1 VPRIYEWAAPCRLR
15 LRAATPRHSDC
26 DFKQRHN
33 NNNSNK
39 QPCVHQRGT
48 HLWRHPNPAL
58 PPPKESASYT
68 TFPAGSQESS
78 QASQQQFAEPPFVA
92 VLCLDEEAYNSG
104 AKTSVY
110 GDVVD
115 YFSSGVGNDTA
126 WQQGVLHAF
135 KQAIKRIQLPRNLGD
150 GNNNQLQCDQSE
162 THGEAML
169 LRVEGLSFNAVRVG
183 CKPRTS
189 RGNQNGHGSFV
200 FPTGE
205 VFISAGGEER
215 FVPAGMGQH
224 NAGEA
229 RDPLIDVRKAI
240 DHGSC
245 TVPMAPSL
253 VRRETFGSRLGR
265 RCEDSCRLHVNF
277 PRSQR
282 LKSSFSHCTSASR
295 VGGRPPRREQRE
307 TMREPLA
314 RLIDRRAVLL
324 TAACAACGPMLSLP
338 QRAGAV
344 EVEAKSPLIEF
355 SKSFLPSETVEMSGG
370 PLDAIAWNAPK
381 RTGLNTERMC
391 DAISDGLREREWF
404 VTGRGL
410 PELFSDDFRF
420 SDPDVSLDG
429 FEPYCRQVRRL
440 FDQETSRCELVC
452 SSVTAPN
459 TISVVWR
466 NSGKVNIGPLGI
478 ELKPYVVTTTLKTSP
493 ADGLVVSQVD
503 EFVADGP
510 GLLLYQVPFLRPLAG
525 PPAPSVDILRQQCD
539 FATCKIQ
546 A

>member
-1 VPRIYEWAAPCRLR
+1 MLHHRLRRCIHPCRHHHHHR
-15 LRAATPRHSDC
+15 RRHTFSPVPLLHH
-26 DFKQRHN
+26 RN
-33 NNNSNK
+33 SSNSNSNK

-68 TFPAGSQESS
+68 TFPAGSQEST

-115 YFSSGVGNDTA
+115 CFSSGVGNDTA
-126 WQQGVLHAF
+126 WQQG
-135 KQAIKRIQLPRNLGD
+135 
-150 GNNNQLQCDQSE
+150 
-162 THGEAML
+162 
-169 LRVEGLSFNAVRVG
+169 
-183 CKPRTS
+183 
-189 RGNQNGHGSFV
+189 
-200 FPTGE
+200 
-205 VFISAGGEER
+205 
-215 FVPAGMGQH
+215 
-224 NAGEA
+224 
-229 RDPLIDVRKAI
+229 
-240 DHGSC
+240 
-245 TVPMAPSL
+245 VPMAPSL

-282 LKSSFSHCTSASR
+282 LKSSFSHCTSASH

-381 RTGLNTERMC
+381 RTGLNTERMR
-391 DAISDGLREREWF
+391 DAINDGLREREWF

-452 SSVTAPN
+452 CSVTAPN

>member
-1 VPRIYEWAAPCRLR
+1 M
-15 LRAATPRHSDC
+15 
-26 DFKQRHN
+26 
-33 NNNSNK
+33 
-39 QPCVHQRGT
+39 
-48 HLWRHPNPAL
+48 LW
-58 PPPKESASYT
+58 
-68 TFPAGSQESS
+68 
-78 QASQQQFAEPPFVA
+78 
-92 VLCLDEEAYNSG
+92 
-104 AKTSVY
+104 
-110 GDVVD
+110 
-115 YFSSGVGNDTA
+115 
-126 WQQGVLHAF
+126 
-135 KQAIKRIQLPRNLGD
+135 
-150 GNNNQLQCDQSE
+150 
-162 THGEAML
+162 
-169 LRVEGLSFNAVRVG
+169 
-183 CKPRTS
+183 
-189 RGNQNGHGSFV
+189 
-200 FPTGE
+200 
-205 VFISAGGEER
+205 
-215 FVPAGMGQH
+215 
-224 NAGEA
+224 
-229 RDPLIDVRKAI
+229 
-240 DHGSC
+240 
-245 TVPMAPSL
+245 
-253 VRRETFGSRLGR
+253 GSRR
-265 RCEDSCRLHVNF
+265 A
-277 PRSQR
+277 P
-282 LKSSFSHCTSASR
+282 
-295 VGGRPPRREQRE
+295 EQRE

-324 TAACAACGPMLSLP
+324 TAACAASGPMLSLLP

-391 DAISDGLREREWF
+391 DAINDGLREREWF

-452 SSVTAPN
+452 CSVTAPN

-525 PPAPSVDILRQQCD
+525 PPALSVDILRQQCD